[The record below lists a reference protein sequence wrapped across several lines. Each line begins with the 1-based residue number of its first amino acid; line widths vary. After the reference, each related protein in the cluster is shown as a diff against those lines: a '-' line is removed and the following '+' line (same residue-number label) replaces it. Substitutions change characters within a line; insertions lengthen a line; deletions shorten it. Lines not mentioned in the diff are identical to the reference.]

1 MLWRYLSL
9 VLTFFKNSRRRA
21 RSYFLSTRIGTCG
34 QLVHCLRLLA
44 WRYAWLIRPKRTA
57 RSRLATM
64 VRGAP
69 LTKVRPTDTPL
80 REELDNLL
88 VINELM
94 NMFMDMC
101 SNYKCRLLLIHP
113 IRGGGFKNLNVLL
126 YLLGLRLYDPRLLED
141 NTWFCLWNK

>member
-1 MLWRYLSL
+1 
-9 VLTFFKNSRRRA
+9 
-21 RSYFLSTRIGTCG
+21 
-34 QLVHCLRLLA
+34 
-44 WRYAWLIRPKRTA
+44 
-57 RSRLATM
+57 M

-126 YLLGLRLYDPRLLED
+126 YLLGLRLYDPRLLGD
-141 NTWFCLWNK
+141 NT